1 MDYFMCYFYR
11 YNQWNLCLL
20 LPNRGYIIQAQIQFL
35 LLFWLHILCLALDP
49 WWHTPV
55 CQPKMKGMCYQEVQ
69 RHCYSK
75 VRSYQVA
82 KVMNITNVTSQLL
95 VYISRTKKTHKIFSV
110 LQEYLCL
117 LYKMWKESSSDN
129 YVFAGFTQ
137 NNGFLWLFTW
147 NQSSQP

>member
-1 MDYFMCYFYR
+1 
-11 YNQWNLCLL
+11 
-20 LPNRGYIIQAQIQFL
+20 
-35 LLFWLHILCLALDP
+35 
-49 WWHTPV
+49 
-55 CQPKMKGMCYQEVQ
+55 MKGMFYQEVQ

-95 VYISRTKKTHKIFSV
+95 IYISRTKKTHKLFSV

-117 LYKMWKESSSDN
+117 QYKMLKETSSDN

-137 NNGFLWLFTW
+137 NNGFH
-147 NQSSQP
+147 